1 MPQTRGVRS
10 VGRTNPPDGLAVNSA
25 SALQLSTANITL
37 VSNERL
43 TAELDESA
51 LVGPG
56 GDHAAVGSWETS
68 TRRTIPPSMTD
79 FQPHRVD
86 DGLRMH
92 SIGGG
97 PAN

>member
-43 TAELDESA
+43 AAELES
-51 LVGPG
+51 LPSWGRVEITLQSGPG
-56 GDHAAVGSWETS
+56 RPQREG
-68 TRRTIPPSMTD
+68 R
-79 FQPHRVD
+79 FHRQ
-86 DGLRMH
+86 
-92 SIGGG
+92 
-97 PAN
+97 